1 MRAGFVVALT
11 LLFAVSSAHA
21 AGDAVA
27 GKAAFENLCAACHTT
42 VVGKN
47 GFGPSLAG
55 VIGRKSGTLAG
66 YTYTPAMAHANL
78 VWDAATLDQ
87 FLANSAAK
95 VPGTSMPVEIADETT
110 RANAS
115 AYLATL
121 SGPPAT
127 AASAAP
133 PPKAATPLPAGP
145 TSEELLHAA
154 TDTRGWLYA
163 SKDYSGQRF
172 VALNQITAA
181 NAHQL
186 RAACI
191 YRSNTTGSLQA
202 SPLVYKGTLYF
213 TIDNVTVAIDAATC
227 REKWT
232 NTWELKATPLSKANR
247 GVALADGR
255 LVRGTP
261 DGFLIALN
269 MADGSLV
276 WSQKIAD
283 PARSQYLSMPPLI
296 LATPLSTARLA
307 RTGAQRTGSG
317 HSNLPPVSR
326 FGSST

>member
-27 GKAAFENLCAACHTT
+27 GKAAFENQCAACHTT

-121 SGPPAT
+121 SGPNGCQCC
-127 AASAAP
+127 AAAKGS
-133 PPKAATPLPAGP
+133 
-145 TSEELLHAA
+145 HAA
-154 TDTRGWLYA
+154 TGWADERG
-163 SKDYSGQRF
+163 
-172 VALNQITAA
+172 TAA
-181 NAHQL
+181 RCDRYPGL
-186 RAACI
+186 
-191 YRSNTTGSLQA
+191 
-202 SPLVYKGTLYF
+202 
-213 TIDNVTVAIDAATC
+213 
-227 REKWT
+227 
-232 NTWELKATPLSKANR
+232 
-247 GVALADGR
+247 ALCKQG
-255 LVRGTP
+255 L
-261 DGFLIALN
+261 
-269 MADGSLV
+269 
-276 WSQKIAD
+276 
-283 PARSQYLSMPPLI
+283 
-296 LATPLSTARLA
+296 
-307 RTGAQRTGSG
+307 
-317 HSNLPPVSR
+317 
-326 FGSST
+326 